1 MIIFNN
7 RLGIIDSYQSYYDKL
22 LLNYNK
28 RIFMA
33 YFPMYMDMQNLKVLV
48 IGGGYIATEKLEKL
62 VDFTKEITVIAL
74 RVEEEAQNL
83 IKDHCL
89 TLYQRAYKKG
99 DIEGFDIVIVATDT
113 VDLHKAIYEES
124 RGSRILVNSV
134 DNTDY
139 CDFIFPS
146 YVQKGDLTIAFS
158 TGGASPAF
166 AKQIRRHF
174 EKIIPDSVGE
184 FLEKMK
190 GLRSTMPKGKERMKY
205 FDGLVEEYFD
215 KYFNK

>member
-1 MIIFNN
+1 MSF
-7 RLGIIDSYQSYYDKL
+7 
-22 LLNYNK
+22 
-28 RIFMA
+28 
-33 YFPMYMDMQNLKVLV
+33 FPMYMDMKNLKVLV
-48 IGGGYIATEKLEKL
+48 VGGGYIATEKLEKL
-62 VDFTKEITVIAL
+62 VDFTTQITVIAL
-74 RVEEEAQNL
+74 RIEDEAQNIIDKYEL
-83 IKDHCL
+83 ALH
-89 TLYQRAYKKG
+89 QRAYSVG
-99 DIEGFDIVIVATDT
+99 DIQGFDIVIVATDT
-113 VDLHKAIYEES
+113 VELHKEIYEES

-184 FLEKMK
+184 FLQKMK
-190 GLRSTMPKGKERMKY
+190 ALRSEIPKGKERMKY
-205 FDGLVEEYFD
+205 FDEMVE
-215 KYFNK
+215 KYFKENF

>member
-1 MIIFNN
+1 M
-7 RLGIIDSYQSYYDKL
+7 S
-22 LLNYNK
+22 
-28 RIFMA
+28 
-33 YFPMYMDMQNLKVLV
+33 YFPMFMDMQRLKVLV
-48 IGGGYIATEKLEKL
+48 VGGGAIATEKLEKL

-74 RVEEEAQNL
+74 RIEPQAQAL
-83 IKDHCL
+83 IATHGL
-89 TLYQRAYKKG
+89 TVYQRAYETG

-113 VDLHKAIYEES
+113 VALHKAIYEES

-146 YVQKGDLTIAFS
+146 YIKRDDLTIAFS

-174 EKIIPDSVGE
+174 ENVIPDSVGE
-184 FLEKMK
+184 FLKKMK
-190 GLRSTMPKGKERMKY
+190 ALRTTMPKGKERMNYFDTLVAEYFQKY
-205 FDGLVEEYFD
+205 FR
-215 KYFNK
+215 

>member
-1 MIIFNN
+1 MNN
-7 RLGIIDSYQSYYDKL
+7 DI
-22 LLNYNK
+22 K
-28 RIFMA
+28 RVVMA
-33 YFPMYMDMQNLKVLV
+33 YFPMFMDMNDLKVLV

-74 RVEEEAQNL
+74 RVEGEAQKLIDEHNL
-83 IKDHCL
+83 ILHK
-89 TLYQRAYKKG
+89 RAYAVG
-99 DIEGFDIVIVATDT
+99 DIQGFDIVIVATDT
-113 VDLHKAIYEES
+113 VDLHKAIFEES

-184 FLEKMK
+184 FLTKMK
-190 GLRSTMPKGKERMKY
+190 GMRSTMPKGKERMQY
-205 FDGLVEEYFD
+205 FDRLVEDYFK
-215 KYFNK
+215 KYFNT

>member
-1 MIIFNN
+1 MSF
-7 RLGIIDSYQSYYDKL
+7 
-22 LLNYNK
+22 
-28 RIFMA
+28 
-33 YFPMYMDMQNLKVLV
+33 FPMYMDMQNLKVLV
-48 IGGGYIATEKLEKL
+48 VGGGYIATEKLEKL
-62 VDFTKEITVIAL
+62 VDFTKEITIIAL
-74 RVEEEAQNL
+74 RVEEDARRL
-83 IKDHCL
+83 IDENDL
-89 TLYQRAYKKG
+89 TLYQRAYKTG

-113 VDLHKAIYEES
+113 VELHKAVYEES

-174 EKIIPDSVGE
+174 EKIIPENVGA
-184 FLEKMK
+184 FLSKMRS
-190 GLRSTMPKGKERMKY
+190 LRVALPKGKERMQY
-205 FDGLVEEYFD
+205 FDTLVEEYFR
-215 KYFNK
+215 KHFT

>member
-1 MIIFNN
+1 MSF
-7 RLGIIDSYQSYYDKL
+7 
-22 LLNYNK
+22 
-28 RIFMA
+28 
-33 YFPMYMDMQNLKVLV
+33 FPLYMDMQNLKVLV
-48 IGGGYIATEKLEKL
+48 VGGGSIATEKLEKL
-62 VDFTKEITVIAL
+62 TDFTTEITVIAL
-74 RVEEEAQNL
+74 HVEEEAHSL
-83 IKDHCL
+83 IEEYQL
-89 TLYQRAYKKG
+89 ILEQRAYQRG

-113 VDLHKAIYEES
+113 VDLHKAIYDES

-184 FLEKMK
+184 FLQKMK
-190 GLRSTMPKGKERMKY
+190 GLRSTMPKGKARMQY
-205 FDGLVEEYFD
+205 FDGLVEAYFKKYFD
-215 KYFNK
+215 K